1 MATGGNR
8 LLIRGGRVYD
18 HDGDVHHP
26 AIADIL
32 IEGAEITHVG
42 PDLAATTSD
51 AVPDAVREAAR
62 EAEVLDASNRLVVP
76 GLFNAHYHSHDTLC
90 RGMFEELPL
99 EMWLLYTM
107 PLGANRSLEEV
118 RARTLVGAL
127 ESLRCGITT
136 VQDMLG
142 LIPPDDEY
150 VDVVLAAY
158 EEAGIRVVFSPMVYD
173 IPATAMV
180 HHPDKLPPATQ
191 VLLGDRAPDARFQLD
206 FIEAQLARHP
216 AAGRLHWAVAP
227 FAPQRCSPELLQGCG
242 DFAARHDL
250 QIYTHVYET
259 RGQVL
264 IARETYADYGGSLI
278 GYLDSAGLLGPR
290 LNIVHSVW
298 IGRDEMD
305 RMAAADA
312 GIVLNHLSNMK
323 LKSGI
328 APVCD
333 LREAGVRLALG
344 CDNCS
349 GSDVQNQFQAMKMF
363 CLIAAVS
370 DPEPGPPL
378 AHEALRHAT
387 MGSAR
392 SAGLDDCL
400 GAIRPG
406 FKADLMVLDL
416 ADPAWLPFNSAA
428 RQLVYTETGRSVETV
443 IVDGCIVM
451 KDRRM
456 LSVDE
461 DALRAEVAELMEGFT
476 ADYHELERTR
486 EDALSHMRDAHRRM
500 WQGDV
505 GLNRFLS
512 RTR

>member
-1 MATGGNR
+1 MAADGNR

-18 HDGDVHHP
+18 HDGDVHQP
-26 AIADIL
+26 ALADIL
-32 IEGAEITHVG
+32 IEGAEITMLG
-42 PDLAATTSD
+42 PDLADTAR
-51 AVPDAVREAAR
+51 DAVRGAD
-62 EAEVLDASNRLVVP
+62 VLDAAGRLVVP
-76 GLFNAHYHSHDTLC
+76 GLVNAHYHSHDTLC

-107 PLGANRSLEEV
+107 PMGANRSLAEV

-180 HHPDKLPPATQ
+180 LHPDMLPPETRA
-191 VLLGDRAPDARFQLD
+191 VLGDQAPDAQFQLD
-206 FIEAQLARHP
+206 FIETQLRRHP
-216 AAGRLHWAVAP
+216 PLGRLHWAVAP
-227 FAPQRCSPELLQGCG
+227 FAPQRCTPELLEGCA

-264 IARETYADYGGSLI
+264 IARDRYADHGGSLI
-278 GYLDSAGLLGPR
+278 GYLDDTGLLGPR

-298 IGRDEMD
+298 ISRAEMD
-305 RMAAADA
+305 RMAEADS
-312 GIVLNHLSNMK
+312 GVVLNHLSNMK

-328 APVCD
+328 APICD
-333 LREAGVRLALG
+333 LSEAGVRLALG

-387 MGSAR
+387 LGGAR
-392 SAGLDDCL
+392 SAGLDGRL

-406 FKADLMVLDL
+406 FKADLMLIDLDD
-416 ADPAWLPFNSAA
+416 AAYLPFNSAT
-428 RQLVYTETGRSVETV
+428 RQLVYTETGRGIETV
-443 IVDGCIVM
+443 VVDGHIVM
-451 KDRRM
+451 KDRKM
-456 LSVDE
+456 LTVDE
-461 DALRAEVAELMEGFT
+461 DALRHEVGELMQGFI
-476 ADYHELERTR
+476 ADYHEVVRTR
-486 EDALSHMRDAHRRM
+486 ADARSHLLDMHRRV
-500 WQGDV
+500 WRHDV
-505 GLNRFLS
+505 GLNRFLT

>member
-1 MATGGNR
+1 
-8 LLIRGGRVYD
+8 
-18 HDGDVHHP
+18 
-26 AIADIL
+26 
-32 IEGAEITHVG
+32 
-42 PDLAATTSD
+42 
-51 AVPDAVREAAR
+51 
-62 EAEVLDASNRLVVP
+62 
-76 GLFNAHYHSHDTLC
+76 
-90 RGMFEELPL
+90 
-99 EMWLLYTM
+99 
-107 PLGANRSLEEV
+107 
-118 RARTLVGAL
+118 
-127 ESLRCGITT
+127 
-136 VQDMLG
+136 
-142 LIPPDDEY
+142 
-150 VDVVLAAY
+150 
-158 EEAGIRVVFSPMVYD
+158 
-173 IPATAMV
+173 
-180 HHPDKLPPATQ
+180 
-191 VLLGDRAPDARFQLD
+191 
-206 FIEAQLARHP
+206 
-216 AAGRLHWAVAP
+216 
-227 FAPQRCSPELLQGCG
+227 
-242 DFAARHDL
+242 
-250 QIYTHVYET
+250 
-259 RGQVL
+259 
-264 IARETYADYGGSLI
+264 
-278 GYLDSAGLLGPR
+278 LGPR